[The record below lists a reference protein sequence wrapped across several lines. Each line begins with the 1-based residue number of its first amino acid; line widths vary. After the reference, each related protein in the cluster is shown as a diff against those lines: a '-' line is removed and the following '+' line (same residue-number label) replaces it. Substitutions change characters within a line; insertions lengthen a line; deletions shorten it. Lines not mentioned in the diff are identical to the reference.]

1 MKQLGKL
8 LMQQEPFSEMV
19 MGNSAVVRA
28 MVEEGTRVITAYP
41 GSPTPEIGGALMSI
55 EEEQR
60 PFYFEFSVNEK
71 VATEVAFGASVNG
84 HLSTVFFKSVG
95 LNVAADSFVQL
106 PMMELI
112 GGMVIIIG
120 DDPGANSSQN
130 EQDNRHYARMAY
142 CPVFEPGDP
151 QEVYEMY
158 REAAKLS
165 KEMRMPVILRL
176 STHIC
181 HAKARVSFGSY
192 EPDEASFEPRFDPDN
207 GPYIPL
213 TEKALRMKRR
223 ALEKLDRV
231 AEYAENSPYNHLDDN
246 GNKRMGVLT
255 SGLPYYSLL
264 DVLFGA
270 SSRPD
275 IFKLAM
281 SYPLP
286 KKRLTE
292 FCRNHDEVLVLEE
305 LDPIIEGELK
315 ALAFDEGIQV
325 KIYGKAE
332 REDLIGEYKPAKT
345 RRILS
350 RRWPT
355 LLPAEEE
362 QATATELAVPER
374 PAQMCPGCG
383 HRSAFHA
390 IKGVVEKDTIS
401 VADIGCHTL
410 GALPPYHMGQVLLCM
425 GHSNGTGSGLSLF
438 NDSRKVITFIGD
450 STFFHAGLPGVA
462 NSVYNDHNITLIVL
476 LNDTTAMTGHQDH
489 PGTGK
494 TTHAGEGKKIIL
506 RSVLEGMGVKH
517 ISETDT
523 YNQKRLGELLKEA
536 MEIEGFT
543 AVIARHPCMLKFT
556 RERRRAGHAIQSQ
569 AWIDQETCSHI
580 HHCVGL
586 FACPSFVRH
595 PGGQVTVHPD
605 LCIGDGSCLQ
615 TCPVNAIELKGVNEH
630 E

>member
-1 MKQLGKL
+1 
-8 LMQQEPFSEMV
+8 
-19 MGNSAVVRA
+19 
-28 MVEEGTRVITAYP
+28 
-41 GSPTPEIGGALMSI
+41 
-55 EEEQR
+55 
-60 PFYFEFSVNEK
+60 
-71 VATEVAFGASVNG
+71 VAFGASVNG
-84 HLSTVFFKSVG
+84 RLSTVFFKSVG
-95 LNVAADSFVQL
+95 LNVAADTFVQL
-106 PMMELI
+106 PLMELI
-112 GGMVIIIG
+112 GGMVIILG

-151 QEVYEMY
+151 REVYEMY

-181 HAKARVSFGSY
+181 HAKAKVSFGPYQPRQGSR
-192 EPDEASFEPRFDPDN
+192 EALFDPAN

-213 TEKALRMKRR
+213 TDTAIRMKRR

-231 AEYAENSPYNHLDDN
+231 AEYAEDSPFNRMEEGGNSRA
-246 GNKRMGVLT
+246 GIITG
-255 SGLPYYSLL
+255 GLPYYSLL
-264 DVLFGA
+264 DVLAGA
-270 SSRPD
+270 AERPD
-275 IFKLAM
+275 ILKLAM

-286 KKRLTE
+286 KKKLAQ
-292 FCRNHDEVLVLEE
+292 FCRDHEELLVLEE

-315 ALAFDEGIQV
+315 ALAFDEGISV
-325 KIYGKAE
+325 MISGKEE
-332 REDLIGEYKPAKT
+332 REDLIGEYQPAKT
-345 RRILS
+345 RTILS
-350 RRWPT
+350 RRWPE
-355 LLPAEEE
+355 LLPKPEVPAGE
-362 QATATELAVPER
+362 APPAAMDLAVPER

-390 IKGVVEKDTIS
+390 IKKVIDKNTIS

-410 GALPPYHMGQVLLCM
+410 GALPPYYMGQVLLSM
-425 GHSNGTGSGLSLF
+425 GHSCGTGAGLRMF
-438 NDSRKVITFIGD
+438 NDSRKVITFLGD
-450 STFFHAGLPGVA
+450 STFFHAGIPGITNA
-462 NSVYNDHNITLIVL
+462 VYNDHDITLIVM

-494 TTHAGEGKKIIL
+494 TTHAGEGQRVTV
-506 RSVLEGMGVKH
+506 RSVLEGLGVKH
-517 ISETDT
+517 IGETDT
-523 YNQKRLGELLKEA
+523 YNQKRLGELVKEA

-556 RERRRAGHAIQSQ
+556 RQRRRAGHGIQSQ
-569 AWIDQETCSHI
+569 AKIGQETCRQI
-580 HHCVGL
+580 HHCVSL

-615 TCPVNAIELKGVNEH
+615 TCPVNAIELEEVSKK
-630 E
+630 

>member
-1 MKQLGKL
+1 MKQLGEL
-8 LMQQEPFSEMV
+8 LIQQEAFSEIM

-28 MVEEGTRVITAYP
+28 MVEEGTRVVTAYP
-41 GSPTPEIGGALMSI
+41 GSPTPEIGGAIMSI
-55 EEEQR
+55 QEEQR

-84 HLSTVFFKSVG
+84 HLSTVFKSVG

-106 PMMELI
+106 PLMELV

-158 REAAKLS
+158 RDAAKLS
-165 KEMRMPVILRL
+165 KEMKMPVILRL

-181 HAKARVSFGSY
+181 HAKARVSFGPY
-192 EPDEASFEPRFDPDN
+192 EPREASREPRFDPEN

-231 AEYAENSPYNHLDDN
+231 AEYAENSPLNRLDDN
-246 GNKRMGVLT
+246 GNKRMGVVAG
-255 SGLPYYSLL
+255 GLPYYSLL

-270 SSRPD
+270 STRPD

-286 KKRLTE
+286 RQRLAE
-292 FCRNHDEVLVLEE
+292 FCRSHDEVLVLEE

-315 ALAFDEGIQV
+315 AIAFDEGISV
-325 KIYGKAE
+325 KICGKGE

-350 RRWPT
+350 RRWPQ

-362 QATATELAVPER
+362 QSAATELAVPER
-374 PAQMCPGCG
+374 PPQMCPGCG

-390 IKGVVEKDTIS
+390 IKRVIKKDIIS

-410 GALPPYHMGQVLLCM
+410 GALPPYNMGQVLLCM

-438 NDSRKVITFIGD
+438 NDSRNVITFIGD

-462 NSVYNDHNITLIVL
+462 NSVYNDHNITLIIL

-494 TTHAGEGKKIIL
+494 TTHAGVGQKIKV
-506 RSVLEGMGVKH
+506 RSVLEGLGVKH
-517 ISETDT
+517 IGETDT

-556 RERRRAGHAIQSQ
+556 RERRRAGHTIQTQ
-569 AWIDQETCSHI
+569 AAIDQETCNQI

-595 PGGQVTVHPD
+595 PGGQVTVNQD

-615 TCPVNAIELKGVNEH
+615 TCPVNAIELKKVDEQ
-630 E
+630 